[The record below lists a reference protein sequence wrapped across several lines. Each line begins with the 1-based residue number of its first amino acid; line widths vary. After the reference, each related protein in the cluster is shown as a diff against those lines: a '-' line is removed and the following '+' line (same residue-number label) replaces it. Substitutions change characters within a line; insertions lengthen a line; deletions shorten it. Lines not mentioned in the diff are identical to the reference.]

1 MHALLGMLPER
12 HGTSHCGARIAQ
24 SDGDAPLATPED
36 AYMHE
41 NNDDNG
47 SDVGTD
53 SPARYAQHDSGAS
66 SACTGVGRLP

>member
-1 MHALLGMLPER
+1 MEGKMHAILGMIPDR
-12 HGTSHCGARIAQ
+12 PGTSHCRARIAQ

-41 NNDDNG
+41 NHDDNG

-53 SPARYAQHDSGAS
+53 SPERSAQHDPGAS
-66 SACTGVGRLP
+66 SACT